1 MNETSKKVVQRKA
14 FMAEE
19 KKKNWFV
26 RHKVLTAIIVVF
38 VIIGIAGAGGSDSST
53 GTSGKSDD
61 AMVKEE
67 TMVDDSMTYEEVSTS
82 EMIAAFDDNQLAAE
96 KTYKGKGVQ
105 LTARIKNIS
114 EDITGTPFL
123 SLEPSDAEE
132 YYFGT
137 TVQCMFENSDD
148 LLSVSNDSLVTV
160 KGVVDEQ
167 SLGIILVEDCMIVE

>member
-1 MNETSKKVVQRKA
+1 MIKTSKKVVQRKA

-26 RHKVLTAIIVVF
+26 KHKVLTAIIVVF
-38 VIIGIAGAGGSDSST
+38 IIIAVVGAGGSDNST
-53 GTSGKSDD
+53 DSNSKTEDS
-61 AMVKEE
+61 MVKEE
-67 TMVDDSMTYEEVSTS
+67 TMTDESMTYEEVSTS

-148 LLSVSNDSLVTV
+148 LLSVSNESLVTV
-160 KGVVDEQ
+160 KGIVDEQ
-167 SLGIILVEDCMIVE
+167 SLGIILVDDCMIVE